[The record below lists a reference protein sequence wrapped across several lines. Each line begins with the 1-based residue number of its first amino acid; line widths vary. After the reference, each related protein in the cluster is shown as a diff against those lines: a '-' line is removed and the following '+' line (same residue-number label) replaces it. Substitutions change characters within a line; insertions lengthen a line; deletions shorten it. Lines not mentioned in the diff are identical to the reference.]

1 MKDRTPKYP
10 GRVQLTPV
18 EGAENTFDL
27 VRADEPVE
35 EGTPLNKK
43 TLLTDETAYLLELKV
58 DNPTPDDAFSHIAR
72 NFTGDGGMN
81 INLLEEAI
89 HMKYCKVL
97 THEGQRSAIADFY
110 ASSTLQTG
118 YESEDG
124 TIQALACIETQV
136 SNQLKIRIINKK
148 TGQIFNSVVPLYGD
162 VYKTSLNGSTTP
174 GSGMY
179 ANFNG
184 WFHFVPVKNKSNE
197 LMLKLNGDLLRYT
210 YENSNAYTC
219 QLIMRMV
226 HIINV
231 DTGETKAH
239 SYAYY
244 FNTSDSYRMSDYFTL
259 GMGQNDYCYFNATY
273 GYYYT
278 PLTYTLGSEAYQAS
292 RLFYLKP
299 GCNYETSS
307 YSSFSSSGVCGFP
320 TAPTGSGYLGCTY
333 HSSSSYP
340 YRCFAWYLPV
350 TDTTGLSF
358 SYDSYNN
365 YMYVYSVSQTAYAT
379 FSKTTIYSN
388 TSFYGFNN
396 DTWAYPPTN
405 SYGLRIYV
413 LTTDDNKMY
422 LFAPG
427 RRHTSHSGYSANAY
441 YCLMR
446 FGPFSL
452 NTSSDNPPVATFIHG
467 VPQSGA
473 NGYTSQYIYNIIGC
487 RNGNP
492 DDLIF
497 CILPNSSSLI
507 GGNGGIV
514 SSLAMDADGRAYR
527 VMMPSVMAGRDHTSS
542 VQIYYRYDGV
552 NNPWNRS
559 WTLPTCWYN
568 NRLTKMFMCEMD
580 RTVYL
585 GNFVPQIYQ
594 DTDGVWECPEDGTY
608 KIIMVGGGAA
618 GGSNYGGGSGYL
630 KVVTRFCEKGEK
642 IPYHIGWGG
651 IYDNGTSNPY
661 AAEPGS
667 PTTWFG
673 DTDTF
678 ANGGAGSRGGANGYP
693 SGGGGGGGGYDLVEY
708 GGNGQTS
715 SVAPQRNGGQGTMAA
730 IGYGAG
736 GCAQSNGADGVI
748 VIVR

>member
-10 GRVQLTPV
+10 GRVRLTPV

-58 DNPTPDDAFSHIAR
+58 DDPTPDDAFSHIAR

-110 ASSTLQTG
+110 ANAIVQTG

-124 TIQALACIETQV
+124 TIQALACIEGAI
-136 SNQLKIRIINKK
+136 SNQLKVRIINKA
-148 TGQIFNSVVPLYGD
+148 TGQTFNSVIPLYAD
-162 VYKTSLNGSTTP
+162 VYKQSLTGATTP
-174 GSGMY
+174 GSGLY

-184 WFHFVPVKNKSNE
+184 WFHFTPVKNKPNE
-197 LMLKLNGDLLRYT
+197 IMLKINGTLFRGT
-210 YENSNAYTC
+210 YYNSSAYYYNES
-219 QLIMRMV
+219 LRMV
-226 HIINV
+226 HILDV
-231 DTGETKAH
+231 TTGEIKAH
-239 SYAYY
+239 AYAYY
-244 FNTSDSYRMSDYFTL
+244 VNTNTSYQMSDQHSFS
-259 GMGQNDYCYFNATY
+259 MASNDYCYYNATY

-278 PLTYTLGSEAYQAS
+278 PLTYQLDTSYYTAG
-292 RLFYLKP
+292 RLFYIKP
-299 GCNYETSS
+299 GCNYEVSTYDNFALSGECG
-307 YSSFSSSGVCGFP
+307 FISSSI
-320 TAPTGSGYLGCTY
+320 ANSSYLGCTY
-333 HSSSSYP
+333 QYSSDYP
-340 YRCFAWYLPV
+340 GRCFAWYMPI
-350 TDTTGLSF
+350 TDTTGISF
-358 SYDSYNN
+358 SYDSYVN

-379 FSKTTIYSN
+379 MNKTTLYSN
-388 TSFYGFNN
+388 TSFYGF
-396 DTWAYPPTN
+396 TN
-405 SYGLRIYV
+405 EQWTSSPSSYGMKIHILA
-413 LTTDDNKMY
+413 TDDNKLYM
-422 LFAPG
+422 FAAG
-427 RRHTSHSGYSANAY
+427 RCHSSHSGYSTNEY

-452 NTSSDNPPVATFIHG
+452 STSSSNPPVATIIKGLPSSGTSGYTTGQAFHMIG
-467 VPQSGA
+467 CLGGDPDKPVYAILPYTSSITGGQNGTVTTLASDSSGA
-473 NGYTSQYIYNIIGC
+473 AYRLMLPSIMAGQEYTS
-487 RNGNP
+487 
-492 DDLIF
+492 
-497 CILPNSSSLI
+497 S
-507 GGNGGIV
+507 
-514 SSLAMDADGRAYR
+514 
-527 VMMPSVMAGRDHTSS
+527 T
-542 VQIYYRYDGV
+542 QIYYRYDGV
-552 NNPWNRS
+552 NNPWALS
-559 WTLPTCWYN
+559 YTLPTVWYN
-568 NRLTKMFMCEMD
+568 NHLTKMFTCDMA
-580 RTVYL
+580 RNIYL
-585 GNFVPQIYQ
+585 GDFVDQLYQ
-594 DTDGVWECPEDGTY
+594 DVDGVWECPEDGTY

-618 GGSNYGGGSGYL
+618 GGSSYGGGSGYL
-630 KVVTRFCEKGEK
+630 KVVTRFCEKGDK

>member
-1 MKDRTPKYP
+1 LKDRTPKYP

-97 THEGQRSAIADFY
+97 THEGQRSAVADFY
-110 ASSTLQTG
+110 ASSIVQTG
-118 YESEDG
+118 YESDDG
-124 TIQALACIETQV
+124 MIQVLACIEKSV
-136 SNQLKIRIINKK
+136 STQLKVRIINKN
-148 TGQIFNSVVPLYGD
+148 TGKVFNSVIPLYAD
-162 VYKTSLNGSTTP
+162 VYKYELNDSSVP

-184 WFHFVPVKNKSNE
+184 WFHVTPVKNKPNE
-197 LMLKLNGDLLRYT
+197 VMLKICGDLFRST
-210 YENSNAYTC
+210 YDSEYLYYSNV
-219 QLIMRMV
+219 MRMV
-226 HIINV
+226 HILDV
-231 DTGETKAH
+231 TTGEAKAH
-239 SYAYY
+239 AYAYY
-244 FNTSDSYRMSDYFTL
+244 ANSSGSYKMASIFNL
-259 GMGQNDYCYFNATY
+259 GIGSNDYCYYNATY

-278 PLTYTLGSEAYQAS
+278 PLTYQLDSS
-292 RLFYLKP
+292 FYNSARPFYIKP
-299 GCNYETSS
+299 GCNYEVST
-307 YSSFSSSGVCGFP
+307 YDTFSSSGVCGFIS
-320 TAPTGSGYLGCTY
+320 APTNSNYIGNTY
-333 HSSSSYP
+333 HYSSEYP
-340 YRCFAWYLPV
+340 GRCFAWYVPI
-350 TDTTGLSF
+350 TDTTGISF
-358 SYDSYNN
+358 SYDSYVN

-379 FSKTTIYSN
+379 FSKTTLYSS
-388 TSFYGFNN
+388 TSFYGFANQTWCYYPSN
-396 DTWAYPPTN
+396 D
-405 SYGLRIYV
+405 YGLKVHV
-413 LTTDDNKMY
+413 LLTDDNKLYM
-422 LFAPG
+422 FAAG
-427 RRHTSHSGYSANAY
+427 QRHTSHTGYSTNEY

-452 NTSSDNPPVATFIHG
+452 NTSSSNPPVATVIKG
-467 VPQSGA
+467 VPSSGTS
-473 NGYTSQYIYNIIGC
+473 GYTSYKIFNIIGC
-487 RNGNP
+487 ENGDP
-492 DDLIF
+492 DKPIY
-497 CILPNSSSLI
+497 CILPYSSAVL
-507 GGNGGIV
+507 GGYGGIV
-514 SSLAMDADGRAYR
+514 TSLATGVDGKAYR
-527 VMMPSVMAGRDHTSS
+527 LMMPSVMAGSAYTSS
-542 VQIYYRYDGV
+542 TQIYYRYDGI
-552 NNPWNRS
+552 NNPWAQS
-559 WTLPTCWYN
+559 LTLPTCWYN
-568 NRLTKMFMCEMD
+568 QKLTKMFMCEMD

-585 GNFVPQIYQ
+585 GDFVDQIYT
-594 DTDGVWECPEDGTY
+594 DTDGVWTCPEDGTY

-618 GGSNYGGGSGYL
+618 GGASYGGGSGYL
-630 KVVTRFCEKGEK
+630 KIVTRFCTAGEE

-661 AAEPGS
+661 AAQPGS
-667 PTTWFG
+667 PTTWFE
-673 DTDTF
+673 TPDTF

-693 SGGGGGGGGYDLVEY
+693 SSVGGGGGGYDLVEY

-736 GCAQSNGADGVI
+736 GCAQSDGSDGVI